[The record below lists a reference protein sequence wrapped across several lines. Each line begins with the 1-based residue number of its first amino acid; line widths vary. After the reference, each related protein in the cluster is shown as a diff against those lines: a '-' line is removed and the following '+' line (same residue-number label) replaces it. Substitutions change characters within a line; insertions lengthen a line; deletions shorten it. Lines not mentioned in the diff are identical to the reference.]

1 MDEGCMKR
9 IAVILILSVVIL
21 LIFQQQ
27 RNTRL
32 FGELNILNNVISSL
46 QKERDLLKITG
57 DSLTNEIANVKKTT
71 DSLQTDL
78 NKALK
83 TIAILRIENER
94 IKDSLLNVPND
105 SIYSRMQAIATNVQ
119 NKPLVYPFSGPQIR
133 FYYSTYIDNIG
144 NVKLLKSAENAL
156 NLCTELSTGLRT
168 EIELH
173 KKNYS
178 VVTEEL
184 KLADLQ
190 RDLYRTNYETYFNKY
205 NKSKKMSYLWGGT
218 GFILGLLLAR

>member
-1 MDEGCMKR
+1 MR
-9 IAVILILSVVIL
+9 RYSIIVTLIAIALAAIIYIGNKSSVRE
-21 LIFQQQ
+21 
-27 RNTRL
+27 RNTL
-32 FGELNILNNVISSL
+32 INVISGL

-57 DSLTNEIANVKKTT
+57 DSLTYEIANVKKTT

-83 TIAILRIENER
+83 TIALLRRENER

-156 NLCTELSTGLRT
+156 FLCTELSTGLRT